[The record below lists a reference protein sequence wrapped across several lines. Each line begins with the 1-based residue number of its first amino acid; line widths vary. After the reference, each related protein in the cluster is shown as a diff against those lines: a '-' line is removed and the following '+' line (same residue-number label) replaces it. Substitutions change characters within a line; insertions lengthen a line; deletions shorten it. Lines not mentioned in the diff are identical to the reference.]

1 MATEYLDPNSNITS
15 VWKTYN
21 YTNID
26 NGVRQPSTNTS
37 DYIQWNKS
45 DDDEIQAYGM
55 SNLSSLTSITSIKV
69 WVYGKRT
76 SHDPDLQCRINVGG
90 SYEDYQN
97 FGLTSTSSWHSLTFN
112 GTWTDTDVN
121 ALGVYFLSGSIGGFS
136 DNKIYLVYA
145 EITGTAHTVFTKTAY
160 DDFSF
165 NEQITKEYIRK
176 IKTFTENLHD
186 DFSFTDLF
194 NKIYIPKPVEGGL
207 KYRHYLN
214 LSKRRV
220 EHEIITNG
228 KVVNIVGNNIKG
240 PDLYDI
246 FNMGSYISIGNQGDL
261 RILIK

>member
-76 SHDPDLQCRINVGG
+76 SDDPDLQCRINVGG

-121 ALGVYFLSGSIGGFS
+121 ALGVYFLSGSIGNFS

-145 EITGTAHTVFTKTAY
+145 EITGT
-160 DDFSF
+160 
-165 NEQITKEYIRK
+165 NITG
-176 IKTFTENLHD
+176 T
-186 DFSFTDLF
+186 
-194 NKIYIPKPVEGGL
+194 
-207 KYRHYLN
+207 
-214 LSKRRV
+214 
-220 EHEIITNG
+220 
-228 KVVNIVGNNIKG
+228 NIK
-240 PDLYDI
+240 I
-246 FNMGSYISIGNQGDL
+246 NIGDSMKDVSEIKINIGDSWKAVTEAK
-261 RILIK
+261 INIGDVWKDVF